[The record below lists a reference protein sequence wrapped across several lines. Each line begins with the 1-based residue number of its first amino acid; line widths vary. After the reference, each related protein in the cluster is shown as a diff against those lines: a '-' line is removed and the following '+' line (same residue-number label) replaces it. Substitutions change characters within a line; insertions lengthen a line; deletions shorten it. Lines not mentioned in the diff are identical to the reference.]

1 MSEMAFDIQGISKTY
16 PFFSL
21 RDVNMQ
27 LEYGQILGF
36 IGPNGAGKS
45 TTIRL
50 LMGLLTPETGSV
62 NVFGLPMPRQ
72 QVAIKYNIGYVAADM
87 QLYQNGTL
95 AWHIAWMASI
105 YPTWDHG
112 YANTLLE
119 RFNLHPAQRI
129 KELSLGERM
138 KTLHLLALA
147 RRPRLLLL
155 DEPTTGLDPVARH
168 EVLAE
173 ITGIMQDERRA
184 VLFSSHHTQDV
195 EQISDRIVFID
206 RGQIVANQDRETYL
220 EQWRRVVL
228 DTGAGFVA
236 PQLPGLVA
244 CKQTA
249 HSAVLTFNRFDASVL
264 GLAQQSGAV
273 VRNVETMTLE
283 EIFVESVLH
292 TRERNKREGGAV

>member
-1 MSEMAFDIQGISKTY
+1 MTEFAFELRGVSKTY

-21 RDVNMQ
+21 RDVSMQ

-45 TTIRL
+45 TTIRM
-50 LMGLLTPETGSV
+50 LMGLLSPEAGSV
-62 NVFGLPMPRQ
+62 EVFGLPMPAQ
-72 QVAIKYNIGYVAADM
+72 QVAIKYNVGYVAADM
-87 QLYQNGTL
+87 QLYQHATL
-95 AWHIAWMASI
+95 AWHMDWMARI
-105 YPTWDHG
+105 YPSWDHG

-119 RFNLHPAQRI
+119 RFNLHPTQKI

-184 VLFSSHHTQDV
+184 VLFSSHNTQDV
-195 EQISDRIVFID
+195 EQISDKIVFID

-228 DTGAGFVA
+228 DTREGFVV
-236 PQLPGLVA
+236 PQLPNLVA
-244 CKQTA
+244 CKQTP
-249 HSAVLTFNRFDASVL
+249 HSAVLTLNQFDESVL
-264 GLAQQSGAV
+264 QLVQKSGAT
-273 VRNVETMTLE
+273 VRHVETMTLE

-292 TRERNKREGGAV
+292 KREQSKQQGAAA